1 MSNGLDAMK
10 QQKEAR
16 RRPAPESAP
25 PQVEPAKAPPPTLT
39 AVPAP
44 AAAQPAP
51 KKQSAPAAAAQP
63 AAVAAADA
71 AGEREA
77 ASAPPAGRAA
87 RSAVPVQTIDP
98 AEENRI
104 LKAVTDAG
112 GAWAASARKLLERQ
126 DSFLQTLTAAKAAG
140 LPILRLQAEVQMVE
154 AKANGITFD
163 PDEIKQALGLP

>member
-1 MSNGLDAMK
+1 M
-10 QQKEAR
+10 
-16 RRPAPESAP
+16 
-25 PQVEPAKAPPPTLT
+25 
-39 AVPAP
+39 
-44 AAAQPAP
+44 
-51 KKQSAPAAAAQP
+51 
-63 AAVAAADA
+63 
-71 AGEREA
+71 
-77 ASAPPAGRAA
+77 
-87 RSAVPVQTIDP
+87 PVQTIDP

>member
-1 MSNGLDAMK
+1 MSPSNGLDAMR

-25 PQVEPAKAPPPTLT
+25 PEVEPAKAPPPALT

-51 KKQSAPAAAAQP
+51 KKQPSTPPAEREEAAPAGSAAPQSRSTRSVP
-63 AAVAAADA
+63 A
-71 AGEREA
+71 
-77 ASAPPAGRAA
+77 
-87 RSAVPVQTIDP
+87 IDP
-98 AEENRI
+98 AEEIRI

-112 GAWAASARKLLERQ
+112 GAWAASARKLLDRQ
-126 DSFLQTLTAAKAAG
+126 DSFIRTLTVAKAAG